1 MIKYPS
7 GIGCGR
13 SIDLGSNKT
22 VGKRGRHAQISNKAR
37 TVDRV
42 HQARMTQGRA
52 NKEKLMTEE
61 AVCIGVDVA
70 KGTLDLAVS
79 NATETR
85 QFENN
90 HEGIVRQPTSP
101 T

>member
-1 MIKYPS
+1 
-7 GIGCGR
+7 
-13 SIDLGSNKT
+13 
-22 VGKRGRHAQISNKAR
+22 VGQRGRHAQISNKAR

-52 NKEKLMTEE
+52 KKEKPMTEE
-61 AVCIGVDVA
+61 AVCIVCIGGDVA

-79 NATETR
+79 NSTETR

-90 HEGIVRQPTSP
+90 REGITSAASYIAG
-101 T
+101 